1 MGYERCWHDTANRG
15 CDFNEDGCS
24 CTCNKCPD
32 NHISYHWRGQ
42 DGKCVSCPDG
52 QETRFPEGQCGCYAR
67 PSYTDDSNARLG
79 EPEVLQ
85 CCAPAQA
92 YCNYKSFEDASCN
105 TPTSIAGMSRFQD
118 TTATNTI
125 LGTELF
131 GTRWEPHGEC
141 ISNAFG
147 DNLRMYVDFS
157 GPDPRLKGTVHSN
170 SDCSDVG
177 AAFDDIANGVDCH
190 LAVGAGAQAAGV
202 GGWKFECIYTHTG
215 AKPPAF
221 TGEKCPA
228 WLNFAMTKCP
238 EWLGQISIHL
248 SHANIFV

>member
-1 MGYERCWHDTANRG
+1 M
-15 CDFNEDGCS
+15 
-24 CTCNKCPD
+24 
-32 NHISYHWRGQ
+32 
-42 DGKCVSCPDG
+42 
-52 QETRFPEGQCGCYAR
+52 
-67 PSYTDDSNARLG
+67 
-79 EPEVLQ
+79 
-85 CCAPAQA
+85 
-92 YCNYKSFEDASCN
+92 SFKDASCN
-105 TPTSIAGMSRFQD
+105 TPTSIAGMSYFQD

-131 GTRWEPHGEC
+131 EERWEPHGEC
-141 ISNAFG
+141 ISGAFG
-147 DNLRMYVDFS
+147 DYNRVYVDFS